1 MEALDPRRATV
12 FGRYAREYDR
22 WRPGYAEEAVDWV
35 LPAGALRVADVG
47 AGTGKLTGSLV
58 ARGLDVD
65 AVEPDADMLAVL
77 RERWP
82 AVRAH
87 RAGAD
92 RLPLDDGSL
101 DAVVVGT
108 AWHWFPHTAA
118 VAEVRR
124 VLRPGG
130 RLGLLWNG
138 PTRTDGGWAAAL
150 ADLDPDADA
159 KRRSR
164 RPGATGLP
172 LAELET
178 AEFTWDWEVD
188 AEAVRGYF
196 GTHSWF
202 ATRPPAER
210 ERLVDRAHAIVAAA
224 CAAAGTDTVPW
235 SMTTECVRWT
245 PAPPGADG

>member
-1 MEALDPRRATV
+1 MADLDPRRATA
-12 FGRYAREYDR
+12 FGRYARDYDR
-22 WRPGYAEEAVDWV
+22 WRPDYPPDAVDWV
-35 LPAGALRVADVG
+35 LPPGATRVADVG
-47 AGTGKLTGSLV
+47 AGTGRLTGLLV

-82 AVRAH
+82 GVRAH

-92 RLPLDDGSL
+92 RLPLADGVV

-108 AWHWFPHTAA
+108 AWHWFPHEAA
-118 VAEVRR
+118 VGEVRR

-138 PTRTDGGWAAAL
+138 PTRTEEGWAAEL
-150 ADLDPDADA
+150 AALDPDADA

-172 LAELET
+172 LDELELAT
-178 AEFTWDWEVD
+178 FDWTWEVNAD
-188 AEAVRGYF
+188 AVRGYF
-196 GTHSWF
+196 GTHSGV
-202 ATRPPAER
+202 TMLPDDDR
-210 ERLVDRAHAIVAAA
+210 ERHLDRAHAIVAAA
-224 CAAAGTDTVPW
+224 CAAAGTATVPW
-235 SMTTECVRWT
+235 RQTTECVRWT
-245 PAPPGADG
+245 PAEG